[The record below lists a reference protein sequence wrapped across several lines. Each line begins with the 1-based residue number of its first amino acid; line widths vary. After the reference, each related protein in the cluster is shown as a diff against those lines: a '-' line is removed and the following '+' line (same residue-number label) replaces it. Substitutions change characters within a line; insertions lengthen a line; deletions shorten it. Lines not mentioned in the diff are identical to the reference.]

1 MSRSIART
9 FVTGLVLTILGGSSL
24 GQNVESARNPKTA
37 GSVSGKI
44 TIKGKAAA
52 GIAVGLRTSDRL
64 SRSFDIPLRAITDQD
79 GAYRFSVTAGTYE
92 ISPSAPAYVMSE
104 NGQRGRS
111 VVVGEGENVEGVNF
125 SLVRGGVITGRITDA
140 DSRPVIQTQ
149 VRLIRVISFPPG
161 SGQANQTG
169 FQMTSVVTDDR
180 GIYRAFGLNPG
191 RYKVAVGRGNETFSP
206 FSRTIYKEIFY
217 PDATDT
223 KNASV
228 IEVGEGTEAA
238 NIDITLGRAVETFA
252 ARGQI
257 VDGEKGQPV
266 PNVRFGVQ
274 RLSGADQRSEYVS
287 SFLTTNLHGDFS
299 VEGLTPGKYGIF
311 LLPEMSSEGR
321 ADNTTFDIIDS
332 DVSGI
337 TVRLI
342 RGASISGTLVLES
355 DDKRALAKL
364 SQLQMLAYVQSTSGG
379 YGLANSS
386 QSPVSSDGSFRLVGL
401 PAGTAFLNLGPARSM
416 NDMKG
421 FLVERVERDG
431 IISPRIELKDGEQ
444 VTGIR
449 VVVSYGTAILRGVIT
464 VVNGSLPQ
472 GARLYVRLSRPGEL
486 PTNLQ
491 QPTVDERG
499 HFVLEGVPAGSYE
512 VSATVIGIKPGR
524 TAKQQ
529 VVLQNDMVTQV
540 AITLDLGEPLK
551 P

>member
-9 FVTGLVLTILGGSSL
+9 IVTGLVLIVLGGSAL
-24 GQNVESARNPKTA
+24 GQNVESARNPKTT

-52 GIAVGLRTSDRL
+52 GIAVGLRTSDR
-64 SRSFDIPLRAITDQD
+64 SSMSFNIPLRAITDQD
-79 GAYRFSVTAGTYE
+79 GAYKFNVTAGTYE
-92 ISPSAPAYVMSE
+92 ISPSAPAYVMSD
-104 NGQRGRS
+104 NGQQSRK
-111 VVVGEGENVEGVNF
+111 VVVGEGENVEGINF

-140 DSRPVIQTQ
+140 DNRPVIQ
-149 VRLIRVISFPPG
+149 ISVHFIQETSTG
-161 SGQANQTG
+161 SGQTPQINFQT
-169 FQMTSVVTDDR
+169 TSGVTDDR
-180 GIYRAFGLNPG
+180 GIYRAFGLSPG
-191 RYKVAVGRGNETFSP
+191 RYRVSVGHGNETFSP
-206 FSRTIYKEIFY
+206 FSRTTYREVFY
-217 PDATDT
+217 PDATDRN
-223 KNASV
+223 KASV
-228 IEVGEGTEAA
+228 IEVGEGTEAT
-238 NIDITLGRAVETFA
+238 NIDITLGRAVETFT

-266 PNVRFGVQ
+266 PNVRFGLQ
-274 RLSGADQRSEYVS
+274 RLVGADQRSEYTS
-287 SFLTTNLHGDFS
+287 SFLSTNLHGDFS

-311 LLPEMSSEGR
+311 LVAEMGSEGR

-337 TVRLI
+337 TIRLI
-342 RGASISGTLVLES
+342 RGASISGTLVVES

-386 QSPVSSDGSFRLVGL
+386 QSPVGSDGSFRMVGL

-464 VVNGSLPQ
+464 VVNGSLPP
-472 GARLYVRLSRPGEL
+472 GARLYVRLSRPGGL
-486 PTNLQ
+486 PTNL

-499 HFVLEGVPAGSYE
+499 HFVLDGVPAGSYE
-512 VSATVIGIKPGR
+512 VSASFIGVRPGR
-524 TAKQQ
+524 TVKQQ
-529 VVLQNDMVTQV
+529 VVVQNDMVTQV
-540 AITLDLGEPLK
+540 AMTLDLGESLK